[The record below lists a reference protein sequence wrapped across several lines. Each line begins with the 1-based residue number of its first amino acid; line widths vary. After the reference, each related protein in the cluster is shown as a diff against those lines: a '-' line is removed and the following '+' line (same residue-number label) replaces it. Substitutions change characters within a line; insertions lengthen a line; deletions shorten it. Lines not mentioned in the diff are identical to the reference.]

1 MNARL
6 GGVGEQARRLDHQ
19 VDAQVLPRQLARVLD
34 AEELDAA
41 AVDVDDVVLRRDR
54 LRQGAEARVVLQQ
67 VGEGVSVADVVYG
80 DEVDVRLELERRA
93 KDVAA
98 DASKAV
104 DADLY
109 THALRTAPLNQKCK
123 DLTGGE
129 AGPNVRRTC
138 ARDPGTGHS
147 HSSAGASAD
156 GG

>member
-1 MNARL
+1 M
-6 GGVGEQARRLDHQ
+6 
-19 VDAQVLPRQLARVLD
+19 
-34 AEELDAA
+34 
-41 AVDVDDVVLRRDR
+41 
-54 LRQGAEARVVLQQ
+54 
-67 VGEGVSVADVVYG
+67 SVADVVYG

-109 THALRTAPLNQKCK
+109 THALRTAPLNQQCK

-138 ARDPGTGHS
+138 VRDPGAGHP